1 MMLKDGVAVTWLRD
15 NNGGRHLPT
24 SVIYLFERTKKA
36 RGIFL
41 SLVNVVTIW
50 NCIGFFYEL
59 LLSNFN
65 KLMIIHLKS
74 LTVLQKLDND

>member
-1 MMLKDGVAVTWLRD
+1 MLKDGVAVTWLRD

-41 SLVNVVTIW
+41 SLVNVITIW
-50 NCIGFFYEL
+50 NCIVFLFTNYYFQI
-59 LLSNFN
+59 SN
-65 KLMIIHLKS
+65 HLKS
-74 LTVLQKLDND
+74 LTLLQKLDKD